1 MSGSGGGN
9 GQDTQKRGVPYVNVP
24 SFRTASMHDFP
35 ERNPVF
41 EENKRVDL
49 ILMNMI
55 FFSLQSFEWF
65 AGKGFVLS

>member
-1 MSGSGGGN
+1 M
-9 GQDTQKRGVPYVNVP
+9 PYVNVP
-24 SFRTASMHDFP
+24 SFRKASMHDFP

>member
-1 MSGSGGGN
+1 ML
-9 GQDTQKRGVPYVNVP
+9 TFPA
-24 SFRTASMHDFP
+24 FRKASMHDFP
-35 ERNPVF
+35 EEIPVF
-41 EENKRVDL
+41 EENKRADL